1 MSLFWGGGGVLKP
14 GHAHWAMANVR
25 MWSPSW
31 DMLDD
36 IVGQFVLI
44 EANCVLRS
52 RKMRQGTLLK
62 TWYRGEVL
70 LQLYQG
76 FFVFCHCFFF

>member
-1 MSLFWGGGGVLKP
+1 VLKP
-14 GHAHWAMANVR
+14 GHEHWVMANVR
-25 MWSPSW
+25 MWSLSW

-52 RKMRQGTLLK
+52 
-62 TWYRGEVL
+62 
-70 LQLYQG
+70 
-76 FFVFCHCFFF
+76 